1 MSKHLLIAL
10 PLVVLMAGCQ
20 SVTGANN
27 GLGSAPSPEAFVAS
41 NDPAYLGREHFV
53 RANYA
58 LAEENF
64 RKAVELK
71 PNDAASWVGL
81 AASYDQLGRF
91 DLADRA
97 YQKAT
102 QLSGNTFEILNNR
115 GFSYLLRGDSRQ
127 ASVMLR
133 GAKSLRPHDP
143 VVSNNMLL
151 LTPAGT

>member
-1 MSKHLLIAL
+1 
-10 PLVVLMAGCQ
+10 MAGCQ
-20 SVTGANN
+20 SVTGGND
-27 GLGSAPSPEAFVAS
+27 GLGGTPSPEAFVAS
-41 NDPAYLGREHFV
+41 NDPAYLGREHFT

-97 YQKAT
+97 YEKAT

-115 GFSYLLRGDSRQ
+115 GFSYMLRGDNRQ
-127 ASVMLR
+127 ATVMFKR
-133 GAKSLRPHDP
+133 AKSLRPNDP
-143 VVSNNMLL
+143 VVSNNLLL
-151 LTPAGT
+151 LTQART